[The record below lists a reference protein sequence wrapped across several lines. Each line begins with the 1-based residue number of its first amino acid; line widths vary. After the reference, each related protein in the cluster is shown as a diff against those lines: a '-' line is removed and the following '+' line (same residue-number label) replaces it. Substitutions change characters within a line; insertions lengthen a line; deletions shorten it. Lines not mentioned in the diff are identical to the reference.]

1 MTYLSA
7 RPQRRK
13 KIIRGVFY
21 GALFALFV
29 FFWSTTQPFLYKG
42 IEPLVIKYGATK
54 AGVLLIPEFLKTN
67 TTPNKVLVAR
77 NKELEV
83 TIERLENEL
92 ASKSSLSKESVRSVP
107 SFSSDATS
115 TSFSETE
122 ESTSQELVLYPLV
135 EDETKIYSSILLS
148 KGFKD
153 GVEVGKMVY
162 LRGQQAVCT
171 IQQVYTSTALCS
183 LISSSNNT
191 TEAVTS
197 SSSINLSL
205 IGRGGS
211 FVANIARDTPV
222 FVGEKV
228 YLKSDQSMILGTIVQ
243 IINNNQDTSWHVF
256 VRGAYNPVTSSIFYM
271 KK

>member
-7 RPQRRK
+7 RPQRK
-13 KIIRGVFY
+13 KRIIRGIFY
-21 GALFALFV
+21 GIMFFVFV
-29 FFWSTTQPFLYKG
+29 FFWPEMQPILYRG

-54 AGVLLIPEFLKTN
+54 TGALLIPEFFKTN
-67 TTPNKVLVAR
+67 ITSNKVLVAK

-92 ASKSSLSKESVRSVP
+92 AENNFLSKETVRAS
-107 SFSSDATS
+107 
-115 TSFSETE
+115 SFSETTATSTE
-122 ESTSQELVLYPLV
+122 RYSLESASRELVLYPLV

-162 LRGQQAVCT
+162 IRGQQAVCV

-183 LISSSNNT
+183 LLSSAKT
-191 TEAVTS
+191 VTEAVTS

-205 IGRGGS
+205 LGRGGA
-211 FVANIARDTPV
+211 FIADIARDTPV
-222 FVGEKV
+222 SVGEKV
-228 YLKSDQSMILGTIVQ
+228 FLKSDQSMVLGTVVEVLH
-243 IINNNQDTSWHVF
+243 NNQDTSWHVF